1 MIVLYIYLAIN
12 QLSSSAE
19 NYLYASRFFKFNGP
33 LQFQYIIH
41 KTILLLYMSDII
53 LYRLKTLVERIKS
66 TSNLFDVLFEN
77 AIVNE
82 IIYISNYGISK

>member
-1 MIVLYIYLAIN
+1 
-12 QLSSSAE
+12 
-19 NYLYASRFFKFNGP
+19 
-33 LQFQYIIH
+33 
-41 KTILLLYMSDII
+41 MSDII